1 MELLEEQIKMIKG
14 KAGSLKEQYEVN
26 IRKMIGKV
34 ADDSYLE
41 GLVEGV
47 KSS

>member
-1 MELLEEQIKMIKG
+1 MLKG
-14 KAGSLKEQYEVN
+14 KGGSLKEQYDLN

-47 KSS
+47 QSS